1 MEVWWEGVQNPNLIK
16 WCKDPEL
23 EGLLFFAQSI
33 NDMLFDYTLDTYKVP
48 ALNTH
53 FRCIEGLVFID
64 MVERG
69 LINPKALDPTI
80 DEFLWSFKSDP
91 IIKSL
96 FGPKIGGYVREVER
110 IKNKSEELENILNL
124 ISDLLSSNY
133 IEEAKKRLI
142 TIICQEPK
150 QKDLIYSLTR
160 SFLTELIY
168 AGYSKGF
175 IFHKT
180 KQFFFDSAAQPE
192 ITSPQQ
198 IKEYL
203 NNFNLEKKKFDL
215 VFKADG
221 YFDYIK
227 DSLKELNIEASHNT
241 PEIRTERRSEKE
253 FLEEKNEEYP
263 CIIEFKEIEAFDAQS
278 ARDGAEG
285 IIRSL
290 ASLLKY
296 NIHKRDF
303 SWQNKVLT
311 YELPKNY
318 PLVIDP
324 TVKPVHKRPD
334 KELEDIPVAVKNI
347 IDLIHKGNRDYGS
360 RELIFWALKLHSE
373 AICAE
378 TEENQLLTFWSFI
391 EGILPPPGDVGRI
404 DYILRSIEPLLLV
417 DYPKKLIFDMQKNLE
432 TCGGPEVMK
441 IIEKVEVGNNTFEK
455 CAAIISIKENET
467 YRDEIYSLIENNV
480 LLRHRLYTLMKKL
493 NSAKSIAL
501 TMREHRQRVAW
512 HVQRIYRMRNMIA
525 HSTERFPTY
534 YIGNLIENLHSYV
547 DRILDL
553 LLTTSIKNPD
563 IKTIDEIILKISM
576 DVNVHRDILKTHEN
590 DACTPET
597 YMLFLLGPE

>member
-1 MEVWWEGVQNPNLIK
+1 MQNPNLIK
-16 WCKDPEL
+16 WSKDPEL

-69 LINPKALDPTI
+69 IIYPKALDQTI
-80 DEFLWSFKSDP
+80 NEFLWSFKNDP

-96 FGPKIGGYVREVER
+96 FGPKIGGYIREVEKR
-110 IKNKSEELENILNL
+110 KNKSEELENILNL
-124 ISDLLSSNY
+124 IADLLSSNY
-133 IEEAKKRLI
+133 IEEAKKQLI
-142 TIICQEPK
+142 SIICQEPK

-175 IFHKT
+175 IFYKT
-180 KQFFFDSAAQPE
+180 KQFFFDPAAQPE
-192 ITSPQQ
+192 ITSQQQ
-198 IKEYL
+198 INEYL

-215 VFKADG
+215 IFKANEN
-221 YFDYIK
+221 FDYIK

-241 PEIRTERRSEKE
+241 PEIRTEKRSEKE

-278 ARDGAEG
+278 ARDGAEE

-296 NIHKRDF
+296 NIHERDF
-303 SWQNKVLT
+303 SWQNEVLT
-311 YELPKNY
+311 YELPQNY
-318 PLVIDP
+318 PLVVKP
-324 TVKPVHKRPD
+324 TVKAVHKRPD
-334 KELEDIPVAVKNI
+334 KELEEIPEAVKNI
-347 IDLIHKGNRDYGS
+347 IDLIYKGNLDYGS
-360 RELIFWALKLHSE
+360 RELIFGALKLHSE
-373 AICAE
+373 AICAK

-404 DYILRSIEPLLLV
+404 DYILRSIEPLIVV

-432 TCGGPEVMK
+432 TCGGAEVKK
-441 IIEKVEVGNNTFEK
+441 IIEKVEEGNNTFEK

-480 LLRHRLYTLMKKL
+480 LLRNRLYTLMKKL
-493 NSAKSIAL
+493 NSAKSIAS
-501 TMREHRQRVAW
+501 TIEEHRQRVAW

-525 HSTERFPTY
+525 HSTERFPPY
-534 YIGNLIENLHSYV
+534 YIGTLIENLHSYV

-576 DVNVHRDILKTHEN
+576 DVNVHRDTLKTHEN
-590 DACTPET
+590 DVCTPET